1 MPHFIL
7 DCSAEILDTHTR
19 EAIAEQVHTVAVSSG
34 LFELGDIKVR
44 VNPYD
49 HYLVGGKRESFIHVF
64 ASVMQGR
71 TVEQR
76 AALSRSVVEKLTEMF
91 PEVPN
96 IAMNVSEFEKATYCN
111 RTMLE

>member
-7 DCSAEILDTHTR
+7 DCSAEVLEQHTR
-19 EAIAEQVHTVAVSSG
+19 ETIAERVHDVVASSG
-34 LFELGDIKVR
+34 LFELRDIKVR
-44 VNPYD
+44 LNPYD
-49 HYLVGGKRESFIHVF
+49 QYLVGGKKELFIHVF

-76 AALSRSVVEKLTEMF
+76 AALSRSVVAKLTVLF
-91 PEVPN
+91 PDVSN

-111 RTMLE
+111 RSML